1 MPEFPPNYVT
11 LSYDGPHGDREFV
24 VACKGRPFSILTVP
38 NFPIPASTLIDFNLV
53 RDLKIR
59 MSELQ
64 CAKFHYGGHKLRIL
78 GKIST
83 SVQCIKD
90 GNQAGTLHL
99 KATVVQDLYQTFE
112 THSIA
117 GTKLSEKFVGPPYH
131 LSPKTEPSKDAP
143 ASPKRKKKKKSKNSP
158 GSDSSPTTTH
168 SPSGWTPP
176 SSSHSTPTRS
186 RSPPGFPTSPMYS
199 PTGKGF
205 PSSTFSPRVATCLP
219 PPPEPPHNMHTRSP
233 LSVNIARL
241 TAAFGSADLAE
252 EFHDEQAHLADNNP
266 GGTFEMGNS
275 GRGFWFYKSRDQ
287 ASDPSVTYGP
297 IYQSGHGRNSC
308 RLNLLLYL
316 WVEKYSPGFYLL
328 KY

>member
-1 MPEFPPNYVT
+1 MPEFPPKYIT

-24 VACKGRPFSILTVP
+24 VACKGRPFSILTTP
-38 NFPIPASTLIDFNLV
+38 NFPISASTMRDFNLV

-143 ASPKRKKKKKSKNSP
+143 ATPKRKKKKKSKNSP

-233 LSVNIARL
+233 LSVNIAL
-241 TAAFGSADLAE
+241 S
-252 EFHDEQAHLADNNP
+252 
-266 GGTFEMGNS
+266 
-275 GRGFWFYKSRDQ
+275 
-287 ASDPSVTYGP
+287 SDPLTLPRNFMTSKPTLRILIRAVLLRWEIAAEVSGSTNRVTKP
-297 IYQSGHGRNSC
+297 QTHRWLMAQSTNPVTVETCAVLIYCCIFGLKNIVLDFIY
-308 RLNLLLYL
+308 LNIN
-316 WVEKYSPGFYLL
+316 
-328 KY
+328 

>member
-1 MPEFPPNYVT
+1 MADINWG
-11 LSYDGPHGDREFV
+11 S
-24 VACKGRPFSILTVP
+24 A
-38 NFPIPASTLIDFNLV
+38 
-53 RDLKIR
+53 
-59 MSELQ
+59 
-64 CAKFHYGGHKLRIL
+64 
-78 GKIST
+78 
-83 SVQCIKD
+83 QCIKD
-90 GNQAGTLHL
+90 VNQAGTLHL

-143 ASPKRKKKKKSKNSP
+143 ATPKRKKKKKSKNSP

-233 LSVNIARL
+233 LSVNIAL
-241 TAAFGSADLAE
+241 S
-252 EFHDEQAHLADNNP
+252 
-266 GGTFEMGNS
+266 
-275 GRGFWFYKSRDQ
+275 
-287 ASDPSVTYGP
+287 SDPLTLPRNFMTSKPTLRILIRAVLLRWEIAAEVSGSTNRVTKP
-297 IYQSGHGRNSC
+297 QTHRWLMAQSTNPVMVETRAVLIYCCIFGLKNIVLDFIY
-308 RLNLLLYL
+308 LNIN
-316 WVEKYSPGFYLL
+316 
-328 KY
+328 